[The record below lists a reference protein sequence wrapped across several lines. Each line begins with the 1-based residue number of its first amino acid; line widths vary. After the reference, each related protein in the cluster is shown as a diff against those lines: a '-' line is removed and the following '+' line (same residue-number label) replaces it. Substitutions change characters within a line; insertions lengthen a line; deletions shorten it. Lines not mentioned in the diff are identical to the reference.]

1 MGRSQFS
8 LEKTPFK
15 RPEVGMRLGKK
26 LAVGE
31 VVDQFQ
37 TEESPIARPSGETVT
52 AAAPPAPR
60 PEPVEPV
67 TAQG

>member
-1 MGRSQFS
+1 
-8 LEKTPFK
+8 
-15 RPEVGMRLGKK
+15 MRLGKK

-37 TEESPIARPSGETVT
+37 PEETPISQPSGETVT
-52 AAAPPAPR
+52 AAAQAAPR

>member
-1 MGRSQFS
+1 
-8 LEKTPFK
+8 
-15 RPEVGMRLGKK
+15 MRLGKK

-31 VVDQFQ
+31 VVDEFQ
-37 TEESPIARPSGETVT
+37 PEESPIAAPSGETVT
-52 AAAPPAPR
+52 AEAPPVPR